1 MRLVFLALALLALL
15 CGNAFAQKGVDTQ
28 TKKIKSDAN
37 KTTSRENDAS
47 RSFDWGK
54 GKTKV
59 RDRLD
64 NPYRFTARRDALVE
78 AVLQALRERNI
89 VLDEAASRTKDG
101 IVVTQPFIFAKGPVT
116 TSSELSRYAIVSTT
130 DVAWTR
136 GQYTLTI
143 EVQPVDGVRNN
154 VFVTAKVEGRSGNG
168 LTTEWTTVQSSGL
181 AEDDFLAKLVEL
193 VTGNSPDAPQDSGEK
208 PRQ

>member
-1 MRLVFLALALLALL
+1 MRLVFPIFVLSALFAV
-15 CGNAFAQKGVDTQ
+15 NSYAQKGVDTQ
-28 TKKIKSDAN
+28 TKKIKSDTN

-78 AVLQALRERNI
+78 SVLQALREQNI
-89 VLDEAASRTKDG
+89 VLDEAASRVKDG
-101 IVVTQPFIFAKGPVT
+101 VLITQPYVFAKGPVT
-116 TSSELSRYAIVSTT
+116 SSSELSRYALISTS
-130 DVAWTR
+130 DSAWTR

-154 VFVTAKVEGRSGNG
+154 VSVTAKVEGRAGNG
-168 LTTEWTTVQSSGL
+168 LTSEWTTVQSSGL
-181 AEDDFLAKLVEL
+181 AEDEFLAKLVEL
-193 VTGNSPDAPQDSGEK
+193 ITGNSPDAQPDAGEK
-208 PRQ
+208 PLQ

>member
-1 MRLVFLALALLALL
+1 MRKVFPILALSVLLAANSY
-15 CGNAFAQKGVDTQ
+15 GQKGVDTQ

-64 NPYRFTARRDALVE
+64 NPYRFTSRRDALVE
-78 AVLQALRERNI
+78 SVLQALRERNI
-89 VLDEAASRTKDG
+89 VLDEAASRVKDG
-101 IVVTQPFIFAKGPVT
+101 ILVTQPYVFAKGPVT
-116 TSSELSRYAIVSTT
+116 TSSELSRYALISTS
-130 DVAWTR
+130 DAAWTR

-154 VFVTAKVEGRSGNG
+154 VSVTAKVEGRSGNG
-168 LTTEWTTVQSSGL
+168 LTSEWTTVQSSGL
-181 AEDDFLAKLVEL
+181 AEDEFLAKLVEL
-193 VTGNSPDAPQDSGEK
+193 VTGNSPDAQPDAGEK
-208 PRQ
+208 PLQ

>member
-1 MRLVFLALALLALL
+1 MRLVFPILVLSALFAV
-15 CGNAFAQKGVDTQ
+15 NSYAQKGVDTQ
-28 TKKIKSDAN
+28 TKKIKSDTN

-78 AVLQALRERNI
+78 SVLQALREQNI
-89 VLDEAASRTKDG
+89 VLDEAASRVKDG
-101 IVVTQPFIFAKGPVT
+101 VLITQPYVFAKGPVT
-116 TSSELSRYAIVSTT
+116 SSSELSRYALISTS
-130 DVAWTR
+130 DSAWTR

-154 VFVTAKVEGRSGNG
+154 VSVTAKVEGRAGNG
-168 LTTEWTTVQSSGL
+168 LTSEWTTVQSSGL
-181 AEDDFLAKLVEL
+181 AEDEFLAKLVEL
-193 VTGNSPDAPQDSGEK
+193 ITGNSPDAQPDAGEK
-208 PRQ
+208 PLP

>member
-1 MRLVFLALALLALL
+1 MRLVFPILAALLLFSV
-15 CGNAFAQKGVDTQ
+15 NSFTQKGVDTQ

-37 KTTSRENDAS
+37 RTTSRENDAS

-64 NPYRFTARRDALVE
+64 NPYHFAARRDALVE
-78 AVLQALRERNI
+78 TVLQSLRERSI
-89 VLDEAASRTKDG
+89 VLDEAASRIKDG
-101 IVVTQPFIFAKGPVT
+101 IIVTQPYVFAKGPVT
-116 TSSELSRYAIVSTT
+116 TPSELSRYGVISNTEA
-130 DVAWTR
+130 AWTR

-143 EVQPVDGVRNN
+143 EVQPVDGIRNN

-168 LTTEWTTVQSSGL
+168 LTTEWTSVQSSGL
-181 AEDDFLAKLVEL
+181 AEDEFLAKLVEL
-193 VTGNSPDAPQDSGEK
+193 VTGNSPDAPQDSGER
-208 PRQ
+208 P

>member
-1 MRLVFLALALLALL
+1 MRLIFPVLAISVLL
-15 CGNAFAQKGVDTQ
+15 CANAFAQKGVDTQ
-28 TKKIKSDAN
+28 TKKIKSDTN
-37 KTTSRENDAS
+37 KSTSRENDAS

-64 NPYRFTARRDALVE
+64 NPYRFTARRDTLVE
-78 AVLQALRERNI
+78 NVLQALRERNI
-89 VLDEAASRTKDG
+89 VLDEAASRVKDG
-101 IVVTQPFIFAKGPVT
+101 IIVTQPYIFAKGAVT
-116 TSSELSRYAIVSTT
+116 ARGELSRYGVISDT
-130 DVAWTR
+130 DSAWTR

-143 EVQPVDGVRNN
+143 EIQPVDGIRNN

-181 AEDDFLAKLVEL
+181 AEDEFLAKLVEL
-193 VTGNSPDAPQDSGEK
+193 VTGTSPDPPQDTGEK
-208 PRQ
+208 PQK

>member
-1 MRLVFLALALLALL
+1 MRKVFPILALFALLTI
-15 CGNAFAQKGVDTQ
+15 NSFAQKGVDTQ
-28 TKKIKSDAN
+28 TKKIKSDTN

-64 NPYRFTARRDALVE
+64 NPYRFTARRDSLVE
-78 AVLQALRERNI
+78 NVLQALREQNI
-89 VLDEAASRTKDG
+89 VLDEAASRVKDG
-101 IVVTQPFIFAKGPVT
+101 ILVTQPYVFAKGPVT
-116 TSSELSRYAIVSTT
+116 TSSELSRYGQISAS
-130 DVAWTR
+130 DSAWTR

-143 EVQPVDGVRNN
+143 EVQPIDGTRNN
-154 VFVTAKVEGRSGNG
+154 VSVTAKVEGRSGNG

-181 AEDDFLAKLVEL
+181 AEDEFIAKLIEL
-193 VTGNSPDAPQDSGEK
+193 VTGNSPDAQPEASEK
-208 PRQ
+208 PL